1 MKERIETKSTF
12 PSLEIQ
18 RKNGEENFIS
28 SGKSLNFQLTDF
40 WKWSLSDLVSNA
52 TRGILAEFLVAS
64 ALGVSSGVR
73 KEWDA
78 FDVLLP
84 NGTKI
89 EVKSA
94 AYLQSWSH
102 AKLSNISFTIRQT
115 YAWDSATN
123 KLALELRRQ
132 ADIYIFCL
140 LKHLEKE
147 TLDPMN
153 LDQWQFYL
161 LPSKT
166 LDEKVPKQKTISL
179 AKLLKL
185 EPHITSYEDLAE
197 CVRKMT
203 NQDRVAF

>member
-1 MKERIETKSTF
+1 MKERIETNSNF
-12 PSLEIQ
+12 PALEIQ
-18 RKNGEENFIS
+18 RKNGEEDFIS
-28 SGKSLNFQLTDF
+28 SGKSLGFQLIDV
-40 WKWSLSDLVSNA
+40 WKWSVSDLVSNA

-73 KEWDA
+73 NEWDA
-78 FDVLLP
+78 FDILLSDD
-84 NGTKI
+84 TKI

-94 AYLQSWSH
+94 AYLQSWAH
-102 AKLSNISFTIRQT
+102 TKFSNISFTIRQT

-123 KLALELRRQ
+123 KLELALRRQ

-185 EPHITSYEDLAE
+185 EPHISNYENLAE
-197 CVRKMT
+197 CLKQMT
-203 NQDRVAF
+203 IQNKVDF